1 MEYLIGGLA
10 LILLLWACSGSKK
23 NTPEYRIEETADER
37 YCEVVQNTTGKVV
50 FVGERSQCEDW
61 IENHR

>member
-10 LILLLWACSGSKK
+10 LILLLWVCSGSKK
-23 NTPEYRIEETADER
+23 NTPEYRIEETADDR
-37 YCEVVQNTTGKVV
+37 YCEVVHNTTGKVV
-50 FVGERSQCEDW
+50 FVGERNQCEDW

>member
-1 MEYLIGGLA
+1 MEYLIGAIA

-23 NTPEYRIEETADER
+23 NQPEYSIVETADDR
-37 YCEVVQNTTGKVV
+37 YCEVIHNPTGKVE
-50 FVGERSQCEDW
+50 FVGAKEQCEKW